1 MEKSLFNRLHLIVL
15 AVATAGLI
23 VLAVLNLRQESEFQQ
38 PDDGVWWREVQ
49 GGLEAVKVLPD
60 SPAQRAGIQE
70 GDLLTGAEVLPD
82 TAAQRSE
89 VQTQDLLSGEK
100 PLGTNSVQQ
109 TEAQGKPDSGK
120 IAAANS
126 SKPIERP
133 AKKASGK
140 GAKKGL
146 AESGKE
152 PEARS
157 NGELLPKGA
166 GELLRMSPIAHLSDL
181 EHVLYRA
188 GIYGNAGYA
197 ITRGGV
203 PLDTPVGV
211 IPEPLDRGLAQ
222 AQRIIG
228 LVYLAIGIY
237 VLFRRWTAARAT
249 HFYLFCLVSFALCT
263 LKYTGELNGLD
274 WTVFWLNVVA
284 EALQPAL
291 FLHFALTFPE
301 ERLKNIR
308 RRWLLPLIYAPGAGL
323 LGLWL
328 WAIGTR
334 QATGLLKHRLD
345 QTGTAYDVAFY
356 VLAALLFLLSYRRA
370 DTPLLRQQLKWVT
383 RGTLLAVLPFTLFS
397 AVPFLLDLHPPR
409 LLTDLA
415 GLSLVFLPLT
425 FSWAIVRYRLMDT
438 DLIFKRGVAYTLAT
452 GLLLGAYFGVI
463 ALISVVVHNVM
474 PEAVREW
481 GLVIAI
487 LVTAAI
493 FDPLKRRIQ
502 GWVDRAFDRHRYDY
516 RKALVEFGRGL
527 SSETDLEA
535 LLNSI
540 VERLP
545 RTLLVARVAVFLMR
559 DSGRLRLAAAHGL
572 PVEVSVAQDRF
583 GNDRGGKGSLQLGFL
598 DFDQAQDHSHIFL
611 ENAQAALYLPPDQ
624 QRTAALLDLNYYL
637 PCRVQDGAT
646 TRTIAVIG
654 LGRTIGGDFL
664 SSEDVELLE
673 SLASYIG
680 IALQNA
686 SLYARLE
693 AKIGEFERLKE
704 FNENI
709 VESINVGILA
719 LDLNDRIESW
729 NAQMEAMYA
738 LSRAEALGQELGS
751 VFPTDFVD
759 AIDSFRSEQGVHHLY
774 KFRLTTR
781 AGEQRMVN
789 IAIAP
794 LLSRD
799 FISVGRIILVDDIT
813 ERVSLESQL
822 AQADKLSSIGLL
834 AAGVAHEINTPLAVI
849 SSYAQMLAK
858 QLKADARLG
867 PVLDKITQQSFRAAE
882 IANGLLNFSRTS
894 TTEFRETNLNQVIR
908 DTLSLLE
915 HQFKTAQISV
925 DLDLVEELPP
935 INGNPGKLQQVF
947 LNLLLNAKEA
957 MPEGGR
963 LRVATAV
970 NGHVEAIVTDT
981 GAGIAPEH
989 LKRIYDPFF
998 TTKMT
1003 PKLGDR
1009 RGTGLGLSVSYGIIQ
1024 EHAGKNHVESAVGAG
1039 TTFHLEFP
1047 LLRNSVHA

>member
-1 MEKSLFNRLHLIVL
+1 METSLLNRLQATVL
-15 AVATAGLI
+15 AVATAGL
-23 VLAVLNLRQESEFQQ
+23 VLLAFLNLRQESQFQQ

-49 GGLEAVKVLPD
+49 GGLEATKVLPN
-60 SPAQRAGIQE
+60 SPGQRAGILE
-70 GDLLTGAEVLPD
+70 HDLLTGAEVLPD
-82 TAAQRSE
+82 TPPQHSE
-89 VQTQDLLSGEK
+89 LQAQDLLSGVK
-100 PLGTNSVQQ
+100 PLS
-109 TEAQGKPDSGK
+109 
-120 IAAANS
+120 
-126 SKPIERP
+126 
-133 AKKASGK
+133 AS
-140 GAKKGL
+140 
-146 AESGKE
+146 
-152 PEARS
+152 PARS
-157 NGELLPKGA
+157 TQMPQNELIPKND
-166 GELLRMSPIAHLSDL
+166 IAHLSDL
-181 EHVLYRA
+181 ERVLYRT
-188 GIYGNAGYA
+188 GIYGKASYA
-197 ITRGGV
+197 ITRGGI
-203 PLDTPVGV
+203 PLETPVEV
-211 IPEPLDRGLAQ
+211 IPEPLDRGLQQ

-237 VLFRRWTAARAT
+237 VLFRRWGAARAT

-263 LKYTGELNGLD
+263 LKYTGELNWLD
-274 WTVFWLNVVA
+274 WTVFWLNVLA
-284 EALQPAL
+284 ESLQPAL
-291 FLHFALTFPE
+291 FLHFALSFPE
-301 ERLKNIR
+301 ERFKRIR
-308 RRWLLPLIYAPGAGL
+308 RRWLLPLIYAPGVAL
-323 LGLWL
+323 LGLWV
-328 WAIGTR
+328 WAINTR
-334 QATGLLKHRLD
+334 EATGLLKHRLE
-345 QTGTAYDVAFY
+345 QTGTAYVAAFF
-356 VLAALLFLLSYRRA
+356 VLAALLFMRSYKSA
-370 DTPLLRQQLKWVT
+370 NTPLLRQQLKWVT
-383 RGTLLAVLPFTLFS
+383 RGTILAVLPFTLFY
-397 AVPFLLDLHPPR
+397 AIPFLLDWHPYK
-409 LLTDLA
+409 LLTDVA
-415 GLSLVFLPLT
+415 GLSLVILPLT

-452 GLLLGAYFGVI
+452 GLLLGAYFSII
-463 ALISVVVHNVM
+463 ALISVVVHNAM

-535 LLNSI
+535 LLESI

-545 RTLLVARVAVFLMR
+545 RTLLVARVAVFMVE
-559 DSGRLRLAAAHGL
+559 DAGRLRLAAAHGL
-572 PVEVSVAQDRF
+572 PAEVGIQKDRL
-583 GNDRGGKGSLQLGFL
+583 GQGQLALGFL
-598 DFDQAQDHSHIFL
+598 DFDQAKDHSHIFL
-611 ENAQAALYLPPDQ
+611 ENAQQTLHLPVDQ

-637 PCRVQDGAT
+637 PCRVQDGNA

-719 LDLNDRIESW
+719 LDLDDRIESW

-738 LSRAEALGQELGS
+738 FSRAEAIGQALRA
-751 VFPTDFVD
+751 VFPSDFVD
-759 AIDSFRSEQGVHHLY
+759 AIDSFRNEQGVHHLY

-781 AGEQRMVN
+781 AGEQRTAN
-789 IAIAP
+789 IAVAP

-799 FISVGRIILVDDIT
+799 FVSVGRIILVDDIT

-849 SSYAQMLAK
+849 SSYSQMLAK
-858 QLKADARLG
+858 QLKGDARLG

-894 TTEFRETNLNQVIR
+894 TTEFRETDLNQVIR

-925 DLDLVEELPP
+925 DLDLVDGLPG

-957 MPEGGR
+957 MPAGGR
-963 LRVATAV
+963 LRVATLV
-970 NGHVEAIVTDT
+970 NGHVEALVSDS
-981 GAGIAPEH
+981 GSGIAPEH

-998 TTKMT
+998 TTKTT
-1003 PKLGDR
+1003 PKPGDR

-1024 EHAGKNHVESAVGAG
+1024 EHAGKIHVESAVGSG